1 MMVHFIAGK
10 SSIEKEIAYFRRIIS
25 LVKGAGHTLTND
37 WLNEVYKARKTIP
50 NIKWTKIYHTNL
62 DAIDKADII
71 IAEATTKSFGVGFQV
86 ALAIRSKKPV
96 LLLVREE
103 VDRRSMLWGIDEEA
117 VQTKLYNAGTLDTIV
132 LGFLKEFDITT
143 KEKRFNL
150 MLDRKLQ
157 NYLTW
162 AAKST
167 GKTRSQIVRELIV
180 SEMDKRQQ

>member
-1 MMVHFIAGK
+1 MVVHFIAGK
-10 SSIEKEIAYFRRIIS
+10 SSIDKEITYFRRTISII
-25 LVKGAGHTLTND
+25 KDAGHILTRD
-37 WLNEVYKARKTIP
+37 WLNEVHKAAKGTPKI
-50 NIKWTKIYHTNL
+50 NWTKIYRDNIE
-62 DAIDKADII
+62 AIDKADII

-117 VQTKLYNAGTLDTIV
+117 VQTRLYNEAKLDSVV
-132 LGFLKEFDITT
+132 LGFLKEFDTST

-150 MLDRKLQ
+150 MLDRKMQ

-162 AAKST
+162 AAKKT
-167 GKTRSQIVRELIV
+167 GRTRSQLVRELIV
-180 SEMDKRQQ
+180 SDMNKNQY

>member
-1 MMVHFIAGK
+1 MIYFIAGK
-10 SSIEKEIAYFRRIIS
+10 SNIGKDIHYFRKITLLIKDAGHL
-25 LVKGAGHTLTND
+25 LVKD
-37 WLNEVYKARKTIP
+37 WLDEVHEARKNTP
-50 NIKWTKIYHTNL
+50 HLNWTKIYRE
-62 DAIDKADII
+62 DIEAIDKADAI

-117 VQTKLYNAGTLDTIV
+117 VQTKLYDNDTLNSVV
-132 LGFLKEFDITT
+132 LSFLKEYDVST

-157 NYLTW
+157 NYLTL
-162 AAKST
+162 AAKKA
-167 GKTRSQIVRELIV
+167 GKTRSQLVRELIV
-180 SEMDKRQQ
+180 CDMDKHQY